1 MLVPVILC
9 GGFGTRLWPLS
20 RSSYPKQ
27 FIDLKNS
34 GLSMFQNTLERL
46 KGLHNLAPPII
57 VCNEEH
63 RFIVASQLQELGID
77 SPTIILEPESRN
89 TAPAIALAAFSAQEK
104 YTYPN
109 LLIMPADQD
118 IQDISSFQNAINS
131 SISVSE
137 AGYLVTY
144 SITPTHAET
153 GYGYIECGDK
163 IACDDNT
170 NLGNFFHIKRFIEK
184 PEQDQAKNFLNSSK
198 FNWNS
203 GIFLFHANLYLSE
216 LNLFAPMIFNQTM
229 GAYQNAE
236 IDYDFIRI
244 EKKLFLDCPSNS
256 IDFSIME
263 KTKLGVTM
271 PLSIGWSD
279 LGSWNS
285 LWNESKKDQ
294 DGNFIN
300 GDVILKNTS
309 NSLIHSDNRLV
320 TAIGIQD
327 TIVVETADAV
337 LVANIAM
344 SQDIKKLV
352 SILNDE
358 SREEAISHKR
368 MYRPWG
374 YYETICKSDRFQVK
388 RIVVN
393 VGQKLSLQLHQY
405 RAEHWIVVKGLAR
418 VTCGENIYTVKED
431 QSTYIPL
438 GQKHRLE
445 NIGEIN
451 LELIE
456 VQSGSYLGEDD
467 ILRFNDDYGR
477 E

>member
-1 MLVPVILC
+1 
-9 GGFGTRLWPLS
+9 
-20 RSSYPKQ
+20 
-27 FIDLKNS
+27 
-34 GLSMFQNTLERL
+34 
-46 KGLHNLAPPII
+46 
-57 VCNEEH
+57 
-63 RFIVASQLQELGID
+63 
-77 SPTIILEPESRN
+77 
-89 TAPAIALAAFSAQEK
+89 
-104 YTYPN
+104 
-109 LLIMPADQD
+109 
-118 IQDISSFQNAINS
+118 
-131 SISVSE
+131 
-137 AGYLVTY
+137 
-144 SITPTHAET
+144 
-153 GYGYIECGDK
+153 
-163 IACDDNT
+163 
-170 NLGNFFHIKRFIEK
+170 
-184 PEQDQAKNFLNSSK
+184 
-198 FNWNS
+198 
-203 GIFLFHANLYLSE
+203 
-216 LNLFAPMIFNQTM
+216 MIFNQTM

-244 EKKLFLDCPSNS
+244 EKKLFLDCPSDS

-393 VGQKLSLQLHQY
+393 IGQKLSLQLHQY